1 MSLTPSPTTL
11 SSDNTTRK
19 NTRIVGGVLGY
30 FPAAIVGV
38 AKHSADN
45 NERYNPGQPMHW
57 SIDKSIEHGE
67 CAQRHLLDVSELRVA
82 IDRAP
87 DLRTKLDL
95 IDAILTE
102 ANALAWRALAL
113 SQTLHMEFDGAP
125 MPFNARRSEPEP
137 TVTET
142 AVDDLEFILADYGAP
157 AVDNVQDMG
166 VPAFEPRPGCD
177 CDRCIAA
184 RRQ

>member
-1 MSLTPSPTTL
+1 MTTTL

-137 TVTET
+137 APVADEFPSLF
-142 AVDDLEFILADYGAP
+142 DEPEPEFIYS
-157 AVDNVQDMG
+157 
-166 VPAFEPRPGCD
+166 FCD
-177 CDRCIAA
+177 CDTCIA
-184 RRQ
+184 RRKATADEVYPPGTFDLSGEGQ